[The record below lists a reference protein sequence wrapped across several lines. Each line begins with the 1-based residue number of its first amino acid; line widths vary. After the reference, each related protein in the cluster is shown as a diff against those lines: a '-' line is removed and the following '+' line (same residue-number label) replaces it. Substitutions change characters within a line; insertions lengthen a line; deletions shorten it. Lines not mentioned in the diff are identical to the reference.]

1 MMLRN
6 RAKKIANQILKN
18 SATQKFSLIL
28 QLDRN
33 AERNLEKILGSIKGF
48 VDITSNK
55 LQLNIP
61 VSINTDT
68 TNIADFENELNV
80 ALRRKSLTNV
90 KFLLVRNVGR
100 VRPVR

>member
-1 MMLRN
+1 
-6 RAKKIANQILKN
+6 
-18 SATQKFSLIL
+18 LIL